1 MVRIAIGLL
10 RIYRYFLS
18 PLLGPRCRFMPSCSE
33 YAMQALHTHGAVR
46 GGWLSARRLCKCHP
60 WHPGGFAP
68 VPDPTGRPDAQ
79 DPASRSVQSAGFRY
93 LGRDSVQ

>member
-60 WHPGGFAP
+60 WHPGGFDP
-68 VPDPTGRPDAQ
+68 VPDPTGRPDSQ
-79 DPASRSVQSAGFRY
+79 DPASRSVQSAIYRR

>member
-18 PLLGPRCRFMPSCSE
+18 PLLGPRCRFLPTCSE

-60 WHPGGFAP
+60 WHPGGFDP
-68 VPDPTGRPDAQ
+68 VPESTGSAETKHPVS
-79 DPASRSVQSAGFRY
+79 AS
-93 LGRDSVQ
+93 

>member
-10 RIYRYFLS
+10 WIYRYLLS

-60 WHPGGFAP
+60 WHPGGFDP
-68 VPDPTGRPDAQ
+68 VPDTTGRPDHGK
-79 DPASRSVQSAGFRY
+79 PASLFVQSTAKRT
-93 LGRDSVQ
+93 LGRDSAL

>member
-10 RIYRYFLS
+10 RIYRYLLS
-18 PLLGPRCRFMPSCSE
+18 PLLGPRCRFLPSCSE
-33 YAMQALHTHGAVR
+33 YAIQALHTHGAVR

-60 WHPGGFAP
+60 WHPGGFDP
-68 VPDPTGRPDAQ
+68 VPDSTGRPDAQ
-79 DPASRSVQSAGFRY
+79 DPASRSVQSAVCRR